1 MAPGLGDML
10 RGLFGGGQ
18 AGGRTGTSAAP
29 APAEP
34 VEYNGY
40 VIVPA
45 PRQDKGMWYV
55 SGSITPA
62 DADDDRTHSFIRA
75 DNSPDRDQCIE
86 LTVMKARQIIDLEG
100 ERMFARGSDP
110 AVSGG

>member
-18 AGGRTGTSAAP
+18 AGAAAP
-29 APAEP
+29 AAAEP

-45 PRQDKGMWYV
+45 PRQDKGVWYV

-62 DADDDRTHSFIRA
+62 DAADDRTHAFIRA
-75 DNSPDRDQCIE
+75 DNSPDRDQCVE

-110 AVSGG
+110 AVAGDA